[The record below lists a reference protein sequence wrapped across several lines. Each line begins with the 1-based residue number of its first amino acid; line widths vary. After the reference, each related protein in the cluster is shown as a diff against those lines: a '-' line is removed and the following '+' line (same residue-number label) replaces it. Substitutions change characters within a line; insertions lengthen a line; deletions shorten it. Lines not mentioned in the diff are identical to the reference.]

1 MQVIKKMNMKNI
13 YKILSSIFIIFFL
26 VGCDEDF
33 SDNNEFAKNIAPP
46 SNVSASFDITQDNTG
61 LVTITPTGEGAI
73 SFVIDYGDGS
83 PVSSSIKSGGNVKHT
98 FKEGNH
104 TIKVTATGLNN
115 LTTTADVSLIVS
127 FNAPEN
133 LQVTIENDTNVSKK
147 VNVTATADWAT
158 VFDFISGEAGADPV
172 TANIGETAS
181 FTYKEA
187 GTYTVKVV
195 ARGAAIAT
203 TEYSQEFEVTAILA
217 PTVSAPTPPSR
228 QSSTVVSIF
237 SDAYTSVADVNMNPD
252 WGQMWQGSGYNEL
265 DLNGDKITHYS
276 KISYQ
281 GVQYAKT
288 DMSSMEYLHID
299 AWTANLN
306 QLKTFLIREPGDANP
321 REVAVVKELKK
332 DEWTSL
338 DIPLTEWTSQG
349 ITLGDLFQFKFEGVD
364 QWAQAD
370 VFLDNIYFWK
380 DNPVGLPIYFDKEEP
395 FSGVGG
401 ASFEIS
407 KDPDNSS
414 NNTGKVTNGGNDW
427 ETAELIL
434 DNPIKIVQGGNN
446 AYSVKIYNPTAD
458 THELMMKLEQSDDN
472 EYIELKQNFSS
483 KGWNTL
489 IFDFSTV
496 TAQAW
501 PNPGGAWDGTAD
513 FKKLVFFIDGGKQDT
528 GTYHLDDIELF
539 ISGSSTVT
547 PGTLISSFE
556 DAGSLSGFD
565 GGAQEIID
573 NPDTSGNSSDKVLKL
588 VKNSGQTWG
597 GHKFTVTDKFKL
609 DSEGKL
615 RVKVWSPR
623 VGLNFMMKFEDA
635 VGWPNTTATA
645 EVTATST
652 VANQW
657 EELTYDFS
665 GASSSVE
672 WYNLVMFMDNGTMGD
687 GSSNFT
693 IYIDDITQ
701 YSSTGSSVIADFED
715 AGSLSGFD
723 GGAQEII
730 DNPDTSGNSSDKV
743 LKLVKN
749 SGQTWGGHKF
759 TVTDKFKLD
768 SEGKLRVKVWSP
780 RVGLNFMMKFE
791 DAVGWPNTTATA
803 EVTATSTVA
812 NQWEELT
819 YDFSGASSSVEWYN
833 LVMFMDNGTM
843 GDGSSNFTIY
853 IDDITQY

>member
-1 MQVIKKMNMKNI
+1 MKNI
-13 YKILSSIFIIFFL
+13 YKIFGSMFFIFLLI
-26 VGCDEDF
+26 GCDEDF
-33 SDNNEFAKNIAPP
+33 SDNNEFAKNVAPP

-83 PVSSSIKSGGNVKHT
+83 AVSSSIKTGGSVQHT

-104 TIKVTATGLNN
+104 TLKVTATGLNN
-115 LTTTADVSLIVS
+115 LTTTAEVSLTVS

-133 LQVTIENDTNVSKK
+133 LQVTIENDTAVSKK

-158 VFDFISGEAGADPV
+158 VFDFISGESGADPV

-203 TEYSQEFEVTAILA
+203 TEYSQEFEVTAILE

-228 QSSTVVSIF
+228 ASSTVISIY

-252 WGQMWQGSGYNEL
+252 WGQMWQGSGYAEL

-288 DMSSMEYLHID
+288 DISSMEYLHID
-299 AWTANLN
+299 AWTADLN

-321 REVAVVKELKK
+321 REVAVVKDLKK

-338 DIPLTEWTSQG
+338 DIPLSEWTSQG

-380 DNPVGLPIYFDKEEP
+380 ENPIGLPINFDKGEE
-395 FSGVGG
+395 FEAKGG
-401 ASFEIS
+401 FTFEITA
-407 KDPDNSS
+407 DPENS
-414 NNTGKVTNGGNDW
+414 NNKVGKIVTSGEWWD
-427 ETAELIL
+427 TAEITL
-434 DNPIKIVQGGNN
+434 DEPIKIASGANN
-446 AYSVKIYNPTAD
+446 TYTVKIHSPDAQDYD
-458 THELMMKLEQSDDN
+458 LMMKLEGSPDQ
-472 EYIELKQNFSS
+472 EYIELKQAFNK
-483 KGWNTL
+483 KGWNTVT
-489 IFDFSTV
+489 FDFSTV
-496 TAQAW
+496 TEQAW
-501 PNPGGAWDGTAD
+501 PNPGGAWDGNAD
-513 FKKLVFFIDGGKQDT
+513 FSRLVFFINAGNGKT
-528 GTYHLDDIELF
+528 GTFYIDDIEQF
-539 ISGSSTVT
+539 VPGSSTVT
-547 PGTLISSFE
+547 AGTLISSFE

-565 GGAQEIID
+565 GGEQEIIS

-609 DSEGKL
+609 DSESKL

-623 VGLNFMMKFEDA
+623 AGLNFMMKFEDA

-645 EVTATST
+645 EVNAVTTK
-652 VANQW
+652 ANEW
-657 EELTYDFS
+657 EELLFDYS
-665 GASSSVE
+665 GLDTSVE
-672 WYNLVMFMDNGTMGD
+672 WYNLVMFIDNGTMGD

-701 YSSTGSSVIADFED
+701 YSSSTSSVIADFED

-723 GGAQEII
+723 GGEQEII
-730 DNPDTSGNSSDKV
+730 SNPDTSGNSSDKV

-768 SEGKLRVKVWSP
+768 SESKLRVKVWSP
-780 RVGLNFMMKFE
+780 RAGLNFMMKFE

-803 EVTATSTVA
+803 EVNAVTTKA
-812 NQWEELT
+812 NEWEELLFD
-819 YDFSGASSSVEWYN
+819 YSGLDTSVEWYN
-833 LVMFMDNGTM
+833 LVMFIDNGTM

>member
-1 MQVIKKMNMKNI
+1 MNMKNI

-172 TANIGETAS
+172 TANIGDTAS

-217 PTVSAPTPPSR
+217 PTVSAPAPPSR

-349 ITLGDLFQFKFEGVD
+349 ISLGDLFQFKFEGVD

-657 EELTYDFS
+657 EVLTYDFS

-812 NQWEELT
+812 NQWEVLT

>member
-1 MQVIKKMNMKNI
+1 MNMKNI

-98 FKEGNH
+98 FKEGTH
-104 TIKVTATGLNN
+104 TIKITATGLNN
-115 LTTTADVSLIVS
+115 LTTTADVSLTVS

-217 PTVSAPTPPSR
+217 PTASAPTPPSR

-657 EELTYDFS
+657 EVLTYDFS

-812 NQWEELT
+812 NQWEVLT

>member
-217 PTVSAPTPPSR
+217 PTVSAPTPPRR

-364 QWAQAD
+364 QWSQAD

-657 EELTYDFS
+657 EVLTYDFS

-701 YSSTGSSVIADFED
+701 Y
-715 AGSLSGFD
+715 
-723 GGAQEII
+723 
-730 DNPDTSGNSSDKV
+730 
-743 LKLVKN
+743 
-749 SGQTWGGHKF
+749 
-759 TVTDKFKLD
+759 
-768 SEGKLRVKVWSP
+768 
-780 RVGLNFMMKFE
+780 
-791 DAVGWPNTTATA
+791 
-803 EVTATSTVA
+803 
-812 NQWEELT
+812 
-819 YDFSGASSSVEWYN
+819 
-833 LVMFMDNGTM
+833 
-843 GDGSSNFTIY
+843 
-853 IDDITQY
+853 

>member
-1 MQVIKKMNMKNI
+1 MNMKNI
-13 YKILSSIFIIFFL
+13 YKIFGSMFFIFLLI
-26 VGCDEDF
+26 GCDEDF

-83 PVSSSIKSGGNVKHT
+83 AVSSSIKTGGSVQHT

-104 TIKVTATGLNN
+104 TLKVTATGLNN
-115 LTTTADVSLIVS
+115 LTTTAEVSLTVS

-133 LQVTIENDTNVSKK
+133 LQVTIENDTAVSKK

-158 VFDFISGEAGADPV
+158 VFDFISGESGADPV

-203 TEYSQEFEVTAILA
+203 TEYSQEFEVTAILE

-228 QSSTVVSIF
+228 ASSTVISIY

-252 WGQMWQGSGYNEL
+252 WGQMWQGSGYAEL

-288 DMSSMEYLHID
+288 DISSMEYLHID
-299 AWTANLN
+299 AWTADLN

-321 REVAVVKELKK
+321 REVAVVKDLKK

-338 DIPLTEWTSQG
+338 DIPLSEWTSQG

-380 DNPVGLPIYFDKEEP
+380 ENPIGLPINFDKGEE
-395 FSGVGG
+395 FEAKGG
-401 ASFEIS
+401 FTFEITA
-407 KDPDNSS
+407 DPENS
-414 NNTGKVTNGGNDW
+414 NNKVGKIVTSGEWWD
-427 ETAELIL
+427 TAEITL
-434 DNPIKIVQGGNN
+434 DEPIKIASGANN
-446 AYSVKIYNPTAD
+446 TYTVKIHSPDAQDYD
-458 THELMMKLEQSDDN
+458 LMMKLEGSPDQ
-472 EYIELKQNFSS
+472 EYIELKQAFNK
-483 KGWNTL
+483 KGWNTVT
-489 IFDFSTV
+489 FDFSTV

-501 PNPGGAWDGTAD
+501 PNQGGAWDGNAD
-513 FKKLVFFIDGGKQDT
+513 FSRLVFFINAGNGKT
-528 GTYHLDDIELF
+528 GTFYIDDIEQF
-539 ISGSSTVT
+539 VPGSSTVT
-547 PGTLISSFE
+547 AGTLISSFE

-565 GGAQEIID
+565 GGEQEIIS

-609 DSEGKL
+609 DSESKL

-623 VGLNFMMKFEDA
+623 AGLNFMMKFEDA

-645 EVTATST
+645 EVNAVTTK
-652 VANQW
+652 ANQW
-657 EELTYDFS
+657 EELLFDYS
-665 GASSSVE
+665 GLDTSVE
-672 WYNLVMFMDNGTMGD
+672 WYNLVMFIDNGTMGD

-701 YSSTGSSVIADFED
+701 YSSSTSSVIADFED

-723 GGAQEII
+723 GGEQEII
-730 DNPDTSGNSSDKV
+730 SNPDTSGNSSDKV

-768 SEGKLRVKVWSP
+768 SESKLRVKVWSP
-780 RVGLNFMMKFE
+780 RAGLNFMMKFE

-803 EVTATSTVA
+803 EVNAVTTKA
-812 NQWEELT
+812 NQWEELLFD
-819 YDFSGASSSVEWYN
+819 YSGLDTSVEWYN
-833 LVMFMDNGTM
+833 LVMFIDNGTM

>member
-1 MQVIKKMNMKNI
+1 MNMKNI

-98 FKEGNH
+98 FKEGTH

-657 EELTYDFS
+657 EVLTYDFS

-812 NQWEELT
+812 NQWEVLT

>member
-1 MQVIKKMNMKNI
+1 MNMKNI

-657 EELTYDFS
+657 EVLTYDFS

-812 NQWEELT
+812 NQWEVLT

>member
-1 MQVIKKMNMKNI
+1 MNMKNI

-115 LTTTADVSLIVS
+115 LTTTADVSLTVS

-657 EELTYDFS
+657 EVLTYDFS

-812 NQWEELT
+812 NQWEVLT

>member
-1 MQVIKKMNMKNI
+1 MNMKNI

-217 PTVSAPTPPSR
+217 PTASAPTPPSR

-701 YSSTGSSVIADFED
+701 Y
-715 AGSLSGFD
+715 
-723 GGAQEII
+723 
-730 DNPDTSGNSSDKV
+730 
-743 LKLVKN
+743 
-749 SGQTWGGHKF
+749 
-759 TVTDKFKLD
+759 
-768 SEGKLRVKVWSP
+768 
-780 RVGLNFMMKFE
+780 
-791 DAVGWPNTTATA
+791 
-803 EVTATSTVA
+803 
-812 NQWEELT
+812 
-819 YDFSGASSSVEWYN
+819 
-833 LVMFMDNGTM
+833 
-843 GDGSSNFTIY
+843 
-853 IDDITQY
+853 

>member
-657 EELTYDFS
+657 EVLTYDFS

-812 NQWEELT
+812 NQWEVLT

>member
-1 MQVIKKMNMKNI
+1 MKNI

-657 EELTYDFS
+657 EVLTYDFS

-812 NQWEELT
+812 NQWEVLT

>member
-1 MQVIKKMNMKNI
+1 MNMKNI

-147 VNVTATADWAT
+147 VNITATADWAT

-217 PTVSAPTPPSR
+217 PTASAPTPPSR

-701 YSSTGSSVIADFED
+701 Y
-715 AGSLSGFD
+715 
-723 GGAQEII
+723 
-730 DNPDTSGNSSDKV
+730 
-743 LKLVKN
+743 
-749 SGQTWGGHKF
+749 
-759 TVTDKFKLD
+759 
-768 SEGKLRVKVWSP
+768 
-780 RVGLNFMMKFE
+780 
-791 DAVGWPNTTATA
+791 
-803 EVTATSTVA
+803 
-812 NQWEELT
+812 
-819 YDFSGASSSVEWYN
+819 
-833 LVMFMDNGTM
+833 
-843 GDGSSNFTIY
+843 
-853 IDDITQY
+853 

>member
-1 MQVIKKMNMKNI
+1 MKNI
-13 YKILSSIFIIFFL
+13 YTIFGSMFFIFL
-26 VGCDEDF
+26 LIGCDEDF
-33 SDNNEFAKNIAPP
+33 SDNNEFAKNVAPP

-83 PVSSSIKSGGNVKHT
+83 AVSSSIKTGGSVQHT

-104 TIKVTATGLNN
+104 TLKVTATGLNN
-115 LTTTADVSLIVS
+115 LTTTAEVSLTVS

-133 LQVTIENDTNVSKK
+133 LQVTIENDTAVSKK

-158 VFDFISGEAGADPV
+158 VFDFISGESGADPV

-203 TEYSQEFEVTAILA
+203 TEYSQEFEVTAILE

-228 QSSTVVSIF
+228 ASSTVISIY

-252 WGQMWQGSGYNEL
+252 WGQMWQGSGYAEL

-288 DMSSMEYLHID
+288 DISSMEYLHID
-299 AWTANLN
+299 AWTADLN

-321 REVAVVKELKK
+321 REVAVVKDLKK

-338 DIPLTEWTSQG
+338 DIPLSEWTSQG

-380 DNPVGLPIYFDKEEP
+380 ENPIGLPINFDKGEE
-395 FSGVGG
+395 FEAKGG
-401 ASFEIS
+401 FTFEITA
-407 KDPDNSS
+407 DPENS
-414 NNTGKVTNGGNDW
+414 NNKVGKIVTSGEWWD
-427 ETAELIL
+427 TAEITL
-434 DNPIKIVQGGNN
+434 DEPIKIASGANN
-446 AYSVKIYNPTAD
+446 TYTVKIHSPDAQDYD
-458 THELMMKLEQSDDN
+458 LMMKLEGSPDQ
-472 EYIELKQNFSS
+472 EYIELKQAFNK
-483 KGWNTL
+483 KGWNTVT
-489 IFDFSTV
+489 FDFSTV
-496 TAQAW
+496 TEQAW
-501 PNPGGAWDGTAD
+501 PNPGGAWDGNAD
-513 FKKLVFFIDGGKQDT
+513 FSRLVFFINAGNGKT
-528 GTYHLDDIELF
+528 GTFYIDDIEQF
-539 ISGSSTVT
+539 VPGSSTVT
-547 PGTLISSFE
+547 TGTLISSFE

-565 GGAQEIID
+565 GGEQEIIS

-609 DSEGKL
+609 DSESKL

-623 VGLNFMMKFEDA
+623 AGLNFMMKFEDA

-645 EVTATST
+645 EVNAVTTK
-652 VANQW
+652 ANEW
-657 EELTYDFS
+657 EELLFDYS
-665 GASSSVE
+665 GLDTSVE
-672 WYNLVMFMDNGTMGD
+672 WYNLVMFIDNGTMGD

-701 YSSTGSSVIADFED
+701 YSSSTSSVIADFED

-723 GGAQEII
+723 GGEQEII
-730 DNPDTSGNSSDKV
+730 SNPDTSGNSSDKV

-768 SEGKLRVKVWSP
+768 SESKLRVKVWSP
-780 RVGLNFMMKFE
+780 RAGLNFMMKFE

-803 EVTATSTVA
+803 EVNAVTTKA
-812 NQWEELT
+812 NEWEELLFD
-819 YDFSGASSSVEWYN
+819 YSGLDTSVEWYN
-833 LVMFMDNGTM
+833 LVMFIDNGTM